1 MSKGKNQDSH
11 EYLNEVKHVGL
22 TGLTEVRE
30 RSVETIK
37 YRLDHPLT
45 KQDKEC
51 IIMLSKNKRPSSACL
66 FTGEFEEET

>member
-1 MSKGKNQDSH
+1 MSKGKNQDGY

-22 TGLTEVRE
+22 TEVRE
-30 RSVETIK
+30 RSMETIK